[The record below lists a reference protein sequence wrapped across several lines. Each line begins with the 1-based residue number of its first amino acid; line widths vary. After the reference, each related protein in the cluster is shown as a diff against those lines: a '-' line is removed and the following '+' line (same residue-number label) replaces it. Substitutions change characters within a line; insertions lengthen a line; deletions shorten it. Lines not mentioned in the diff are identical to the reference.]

1 MSDSD
6 YRALLRRAALD
17 QEHFIQ
23 LTFQGKV
30 RGQETPWR
38 KIVVRPVL
46 IKHKRHLQFFWFDA
60 KQDTTK
66 NYQGEAAER
75 QLDEVLA
82 IPFSSIH
89 LRTTTDDL
97 SVQLTKKGKAI
108 IHRNQS
114 PAQPTLNLNHN
125 RAKQQP
131 LPLEQ
136 SVAMLQALGI
146 VNPQGT
152 LKPAMIDKYSQI
164 NEFLRLVEG
173 TGMIEKL
180 PQPIRVIDC
189 GSGSAYLTFGIY
201 HYLHNLRGLQVQ
213 VTGIDSNAHVVQ
225 KSNATRDRLGYNDLN
240 FVQSLIEEYRPEQ
253 APNIVM
259 ALHACDTATDDAI
272 VQAIQWDA
280 QMLIC
285 APCCHH
291 YLNDKIESDLMRPIL
306 RHGILRQRMADI
318 ITDSFRALVLRIMGY
333 RTDVIEFIDAEHT
346 AKNLMIRAIKTNA
359 PLERSL
365 IEEYKQLK
373 AFWQVT
379 PYIEARLGEAF
390 TKRLSV

>member
-1 MSDSD
+1 MTDSD
-6 YRALLRRAALD
+6 YRSLLRQATLD
-17 QEHFIQ
+17 EDHFIQ
-23 LTFQGKV
+23 LTLQGKV

-46 IKHKRHLQFFWFDA
+46 IKNKRYLQFSWFDA

-66 NYQGEAAER
+66 NYQGEAAEQ
-75 QLDEVLA
+75 QLDEALA

-89 LRTTTDDL
+89 LRTSKDDL

-108 IHRNQS
+108 IHRNQP
-114 PAQPTLNLNHN
+114 PAKASIDLNHN
-125 RAKQQP
+125 RNKQQP

-146 VNPQGT
+146 VNSQGS
-152 LKPAMIDKYSQI
+152 LKPAMLDKYGQI

-180 PQPIRVIDC
+180 PEPIRIIDC

-201 HYLHNLRGLQVQ
+201 HYLHNLRDLKTE

-225 KSNATRDRLGYNDLN
+225 KSNATRDELGYDDLN
-240 FVQSLIEEYRPEQ
+240 FVQSLIEEYRPEH

-291 YLNDKIESDLMRPIL
+291 DLNDKIDSDTMRPIL

-318 ITDSFRALVLRIMGY
+318 ITDSFRALALRIMGY
-333 RTDVIEFIDAEHT
+333 RTDVIEFIDVEHT
-346 AKNLMIRAIKTNA
+346 AKNLMIRAIKTHTPA
-359 PLERSL
+359 EHAL
-365 IEEYKQLK
+365 IKEYNQLK

-379 PYIEARLGEAF
+379 PYIETRLGEEF
-390 TKRLSV
+390 TKRISI

>member
-1 MSDSD
+1 
-6 YRALLRRAALD
+6 
-17 QEHFIQ
+17 
-23 LTFQGKV
+23 
-30 RGQETPWR
+30 
-38 KIVVRPVL
+38 
-46 IKHKRHLQFFWFDA
+46 
-60 KQDTTK
+60 
-66 NYQGEAAER
+66 
-75 QLDEVLA
+75 
-82 IPFSSIH
+82 
-89 LRTTTDDL
+89 
-97 SVQLTKKGKAI
+97 
-108 IHRNQS
+108 
-114 PAQPTLNLNHN
+114 
-125 RAKQQP
+125 
-131 LPLEQ
+131 
-136 SVAMLQALGI
+136 
-146 VNPQGT
+146 
-152 LKPAMIDKYSQI
+152 
-164 NEFLRLVEG
+164 
-173 TGMIEKL
+173 MIEKL

-346 AKNLMIRAIKTNA
+346 AKNLMVRAIKTNA